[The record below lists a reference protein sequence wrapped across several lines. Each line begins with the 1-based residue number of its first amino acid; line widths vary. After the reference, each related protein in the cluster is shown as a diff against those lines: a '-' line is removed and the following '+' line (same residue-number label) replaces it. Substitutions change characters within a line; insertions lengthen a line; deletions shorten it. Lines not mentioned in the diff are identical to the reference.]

1 MNCRVIENVILVGLS
16 EKIEL
21 TKPTQDGWDKA
32 LMMVMMIEKCMGMFY
47 LCPKPFCIL
56 IYGKGILLTLLLLE
70 FQMGL

>member
-47 LCPKPFCIL
+47 LCPKPFCI
-56 IYGKGILLTLLLLE
+56 
-70 FQMGL
+70 